1 MANKVFAN
9 GRELAC
15 KAGSGK
21 TICAFPDVCFT
32 PPENPA
38 TPPGVPIP
46 YPNTGFA
53 SDTTKGSKH
62 VKISGKEIMLKNKSY
77 FKTSVGDEAG
87 CAAKKGVITSK
98 NKGKVYFQA
107 WSMDVKFEGQNV
119 DRHLDLTTNNHASMP
134 GDTPP
139 WPFTDSTAI
148 GSNEPCKK
156 EKKKV
161 RKHCS
166 PEKEWK
172 KHCPEPPPSIP
183 SPPADATSPAYAA
196 WKEENKARLELF
208 DDFAKDCKSNP
219 CINARKCMLVPYKE
233 KKKSGPK
240 GECCPGQTGH
250 HLIEK
255 ASFSG
260 VAGWDSYD
268 KDAAPCVC
276 AEGPSWH
283 TGSHRDLHL
292 LQAADVTNLSQNG
305 KWTRK
310 QATETGAH
318 AHRKA
323 FPGSGCSKE
332 CIKAQLNQGHDGICT
347 VTPEPDLNANVNA
360 PKDPELRGL
369 ASAIMGR

>member
-77 FKTSVGDEAG
+77 FKTSAGDEAG
-87 CAAKKGVITSK
+87 CAAKKGIITSK

-139 WPFTDSTAI
+139 WPFTDTMTAAQTAD
-148 GSNEPCKK
+148 C
-156 EKKKV
+156 EKD
-161 RKHCS
+161 R
-166 PEKEWK
+166 EKEEK
-172 KHCPEPPPSIP
+172 SCSEDGESRGKETKYKSAEECCND
-183 SPPADATSPAYAA
+183 ADCQ
-196 WKEENKARLELF
+196 KAR
-208 DDFAKDCKSNP
+208 N
-219 CINARKCMLVPYKE
+219 CMLVPYGGAGSPNCCKE
-233 KKKSGPK
+233 PAPPK
-240 GECCPGQTGH
+240 TAH
-250 HLIEK
+250 HLLPNSLLQSK
-255 ASFSG
+255 RGDNATNVPG
-260 VAGWDSYD
+260 LNDTYNVNDG
-268 KDAAPCVC
+268 PCVC
-276 AEGPSWH
+276 VVG
-283 TGSHRDLHL
+283 G
-292 LQAADVTNLSQNG
+292 
-305 KWTRK
+305 
-310 QATETGAH
+310 
-318 AHRKA
+318 
-323 FPGSGCSKE
+323 
-332 CIKAQLNQGHDGICT
+332 GHDGDHGALHDKAKDKLRTILEKGDT
-347 VTPEPDLNANVNA
+347 VTYKVAKAKVVEAHSETFPGRCNPDCIAAQIDASLEKHKTGENIEVRQ
-360 PKDPELRGL
+360 KDGITRKNFDKYKNDGV
-369 ASAIMGR
+369 GK